1 MLQKTWRTLFTVFLL
16 LSIVGVSNTVIAAD
30 DINLKK
36 VAEAEKRSEA
46 IAEAQGGLMLSRDGE
61 TPLSALIAIG
71 RSIEESDWETATEFI
86 DLRYLPKDIN
96 PEDGAELLRKLAILW
111 NKQNILDLSQISDQP
126 EGRLNDKLPSYRDLL
141 GVLETTQGPVPV
153 YLQRVPDGKGNKIWK
168 ISNATIAKVPELWDE
183 YGYSPQIETLANF
196 LPQFKA
202 FHMENWQLLI
212 FSLCIFFGWIAT
224 GLISIAAKSI
234 SRKFEHKLAGL
245 TRFSGNTL
253 RWFLY
258 LSSLQ
263 YVALSLGLSIRA
275 RVWFDNSTLLYIANT
290 IMILGL
296 VELYSAFKSK
306 QLNDLDKGYS
316 VALLRPMVAILKM
329 VIVVVIGLMWF
340 ESSGYN
346 MATILTGLGVGSLAI
361 ALAAQK
367 PLENVF
373 GALTLYAARPIKPGD
388 FCRFGTTMG
397 VVEEIGL
404 RSTRIRKLDRTVVH
418 IPNSVFSSQELENF
432 SVIDRRR
439 YKHDL
444 RISLDTSKEQLQML
458 LMELRKLLLSHP
470 RVLEVAQRA
479 RFLAIERDAFVV
491 NVNAYID
498 TGDINEYFGIA
509 EDLNFHLLNIM
520 KQLDIH
526 IAPVGQS
533 VVLQNA
539 TPADLAVQE
548 RAEQT
553 ISQLI
558 EEDALPFPNF
568 SEDTREEFKGTLLY
582 PPKGSVTKP
591 KDVMKSPEETD
602 IEVDIKG

>member
-1 MLQKTWRTLFTVFLL
+1 MLQTTWRTLFTAFVL
-16 LSIVGVSNTVIAAD
+16 LSMSSLMPTAMAAD

-46 IAEAQGGLMLSRDGE
+46 IAEAQGGLTLARDGE
-61 TPLSALIAIG
+61 TPLSALIEIG
-71 RSIEESDWETATEFI
+71 RAVQENDWEAATEFI

-96 PEDGAELLRKLAILW
+96 PEDGADLLRKLAILW

-126 EGRLNDKLPSYRDLL
+126 EGHLNDKLPSYRDLL
-141 GVLETTQGPVPV
+141 GVLETSKGPVPV
-153 YLQRVPDGKGNKIWK
+153 YLQRVPDGKKGKIWK
-168 ISNATIAKVPELWDE
+168 ISNATIAQVPELWDE
-183 YGYSPQIETLANF
+183 YGYSPQIEALANV
-196 LPQFKA
+196 LPQFTM

-212 FSLCIFFGWIAT
+212 FILCIFFGWIAT
-224 GLISIAAKSI
+224 GLISIAAKTI
-234 SRKFEHKLAGL
+234 AAKFEHKLAGL
-245 TRFSGNTL
+245 TRFSGNSL

-290 IMILGL
+290 ILILGL
-296 VELYSAFKSK
+296 VELYSAIKSK
-306 QLNDLDKGYS
+306 QLNDQDKSYS
-316 VALLRPMVAILKM
+316 VALLRPMVAILKI
-329 VIVVVIGLMWF
+329 VIVVVIALMWF

-470 RVLEVAQRA
+470 RVLEIAQRA

-509 EDLNFHLLNIM
+509 EDLNFHLLNIL
-520 KQLDIH
+520 KQLDIK
-526 IAPVGQS
+526 IAPIGQN
-533 VVLQNA
+533 VMLQNA
-539 TPADLAVQE
+539 SSADVEVQQQ
-548 RAEQT
+548 AEQT
-553 ISQLI
+553 IKQLI
-558 EEDALPFPNF
+558 EEDALPFPNY
-568 SEDTREEFKGTLLY
+568 SETTRDEFKGTVPY
-582 PPKGSVTKP
+582 PPVGSVTKP

-602 IEVDIKG
+602 IEVELKG

>member
-1 MLQKTWRTLFTVFLL
+1 MLQTTWRTLFTAFLL
-16 LSIVGVSNTVIAAD
+16 LSMSSLTPTVMAAD

-46 IAEAQGGLMLSRDGE
+46 IAEAQGGLTLARDGE
-61 TPLSALIAIG
+61 TPLSALIEIG
-71 RSIEESDWETATEFI
+71 RAVQENDWEAATEFI

-96 PEDGAELLRKLAILW
+96 PEDGADLLRKLAILW

-126 EGRLNDKLPSYRDLL
+126 EGHLNDKLPSYRDLL
-141 GVLETTQGPVPV
+141 GVLETSKGPVPV
-153 YLQRVPDGKGNKIWK
+153 YLQRVPDGKKGKIWK

-183 YGYSPQIETLANF
+183 YGYSPQIEALANV
-196 LPQFKA
+196 LPQFSM

-212 FSLCIFFGWIAT
+212 FILCIFFGWIAT
-224 GLISIAAKSI
+224 GLISIAAKTI
-234 SRKFEHKLAGL
+234 AAKFEHKLAGL

-258 LSSLQ
+258 LTSLQ

-290 IMILGL
+290 ILILGL
-296 VELYSAFKSK
+296 VELYSAIKSK
-306 QLNDLDKGYS
+306 QLNDQDKSYS
-316 VALLRPMVAILKM
+316 VALLRPMVAILKII
-329 VIVVVIGLMWF
+329 IVVVIALMWF

-470 RVLEVAQRA
+470 RVLEIAQRA

-509 EDLNFHLLNIM
+509 EDLNFHLLNIL

-526 IAPVGQS
+526 IAPVGQN
-533 VVLQNA
+533 VMLQNA
-539 TPADLAVQE
+539 SSADVEVQQQ
-548 RAEQT
+548 AEQT
-553 ISQLI
+553 IKQLI
-558 EEDALPFPNF
+558 ENDALPFPNY
-568 SEDTREEFKGTLLY
+568 SEATRDEFKGTVPY
-582 PPKGSVTKP
+582 PPVGSVTKP

-602 IEVDIKG
+602 IEVEVKG